1 MVSTLALR
9 SFDVVVAA
17 VGFLVAGCGG
27 AGAWNPGAKH
37 ATLVDPAR

>member
-1 MVSTLALR
+1 MVSMSALR

-27 AGAWNPGAKH
+27 AGAWNAGAKH